1 MLQGLSVDR
10 ALYRH
15 LFGVDPI
22 DEHAAIWQAL
32 CEREWAAI
40 TDERITVVGDGGFY
54 IPMIQGLFAAG
65 RLEEMRRA
73 RGGRPDAEQTVLE
86 QVSRSLPG
94 DHLEYVRLGLGRSR
108 ADTLS
113 CNDGGRR
120 RCREHGQNAEG
131 SADSVD

>member
-10 ALYRH
+10 ELYRH
-15 LFGVDPI
+15 VFGVDPI

-32 CEREWAAI
+32 CEREWVAI

-54 IPMIQGLFAAG
+54 ILMIQGLFAAG

-86 QVSRSLPG
+86 Q
-94 DHLEYVRLGLGRSR
+94 
-108 ADTLS
+108 AF
-113 CNDGGRR
+113 
-120 RCREHGQNAEG
+120 AEFAG
-131 SADSVD
+131 